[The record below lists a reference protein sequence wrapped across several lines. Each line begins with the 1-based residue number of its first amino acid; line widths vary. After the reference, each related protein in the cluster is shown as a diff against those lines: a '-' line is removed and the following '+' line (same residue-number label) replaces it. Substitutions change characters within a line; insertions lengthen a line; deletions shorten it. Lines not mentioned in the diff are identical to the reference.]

1 MRAERSPG
9 HRPGYDIRPEEVPQL
24 SLGEAEEKI
33 LYLRYV
39 SKREP
44 ERIKLIRYQYLIEL
58 LEARIGLLR
67 SNLGPRS

>member
-1 MRAERSPG
+1 M
-9 HRPGYDIRPEEVPQL
+9 PQL
-24 SLGEAEEKI
+24 SLVEAEEKM

-67 SNLGPRS
+67 SNLSPRS

>member
-1 MRAERSPG
+1 MMAERSPG
-9 HRPGYDIRPEEVPQL
+9 HRPGYEIKPEEVPRL
-24 SLGEAEEKI
+24 SLAEAEEKM

-44 ERIKLIRYQYLIEL
+44 ERIKQIRYQYLIEL

-67 SNLGPRS
+67 SNLGPRR